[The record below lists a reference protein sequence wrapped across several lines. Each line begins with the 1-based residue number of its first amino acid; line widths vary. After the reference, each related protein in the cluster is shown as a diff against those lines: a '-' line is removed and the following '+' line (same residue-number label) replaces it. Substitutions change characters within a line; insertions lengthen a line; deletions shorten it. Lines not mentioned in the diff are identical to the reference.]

1 MAFDRGSGG
10 SMSQINVTPLVDVM
24 LVLLVI
30 FMVTAPILQ
39 QGVPV
44 DLPQVDVGVLTGEEN
59 QIIVSIVRAGEIFVD
74 EDPVD
79 ADLLGDALRAK
90 AGDEALAVAPI
101 FVRADRRLSYGG
113 VMEIMGRIHD
123 AGFRKVG
130 LVTEAGEDALELEAL
145 GSAERL

>member
-44 DLPQVDVGVLTGEEN
+44 DLPQVDVGVLTGNED
-59 QIIVSIVRAGEIFVD
+59 QILVSIVRAGEIFVD
-74 EDPVD
+74 DD
-79 ADLLGDALRAK
+79 AVEPDLLGRVLLEK
-90 AGDEALAVAPI
+90 AGEDPNAPI
-101 FVRADRRLSYGG
+101 FVRADRRLSYGVVMG
-113 VMEIMGRIHD
+113 VMAQIHE

-130 LVTEAGEDALELEAL
+130 LVTEAGEDALELEEL
-145 GSAERL
+145 GSPERL